1 MRFLHLIMSFI
12 SYQGGC
18 TALHRAANHRRI
30 EVMRLLLDK
39 GADVNIGDKLVSD
52 MI

>member
-12 SYQGGC
+12 LYQGGY
-18 TALHRAANHRRI
+18 TALHWAAGKGYI
-30 EVMRLLLDK
+30 VVMGLLLDK
-39 GADVNIGDKLVSD
+39 GADVNIKDNVSG

>member
-12 SYQGGC
+12 LYQDGY
-18 TALHRAANHRRI
+18 TALHRAASNGNI
-30 EVMRLLLDK
+30 DIARLLPDK
-39 GADVNIGDKLVSD
+39 GADVNIKDNVSG